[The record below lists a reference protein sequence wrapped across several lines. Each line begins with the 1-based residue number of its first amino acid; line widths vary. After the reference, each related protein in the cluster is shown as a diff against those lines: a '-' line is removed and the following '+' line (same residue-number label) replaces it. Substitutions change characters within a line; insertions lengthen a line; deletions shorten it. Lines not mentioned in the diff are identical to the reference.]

1 MEKFLEEILEKA
13 IVFAC
18 IFHAYKLE
26 GKPQSCEQLIN
37 IFNLDRKIGLK
48 GLKHVNL
55 NSKKQIKTTY
65 ITPQNLIR
73 EIMEKFDATE
83 QQIDEVNILYS
94 KIHNKSSILNRSR
107 PQSVA
112 SGLVRY
118 YIMLKGKDI
127 SIKEFKQKVKLS
139 ELTIEKMAKEISR
152 ILKTPW
158 IIK

>member
-1 MEKFLEEILEKA
+1 
-13 IVFAC
+13 
-18 IFHAYKLE
+18 
-26 GKPQSCEQLIN
+26 
-37 IFNLDRKIGLK
+37 
-48 GLKHVNL
+48 
-55 NSKKQIKTTY
+55 
-65 ITPQNLIR
+65 
-73 EIMEKFDATE
+73 MEKFDATE
-83 QQIDEVNILYS
+83 HQIEEVNTLYS

-118 YIMLKGKDI
+118 YILMKGKDI
-127 SIKEFKQKVKLS
+127 SMKEFKQKVKLS